1 MHRKTAVAAIVTML
15 TLIIIIIFATNSMHL
30 DTSTVAQSVFAQSQQ
45 KFTAKLT
52 GKEEVPPTNTTAT
65 GIAQFVQSADGK
77 VLNYK
82 VSAMNINGV
91 TEGNIQQGKAGEIGP
106 TIVRLFKFNTPTLLL
121 KNATLSEGNIT
132 SKGLRG
138 PLSGSQISDLVK
150 IIKDGNAYVNIHTIK
165 NFDGEIRGQLS
176 LSP

>member
-1 MHRKTAVAAIVTML
+1 MTL
-15 TLIIIIIFATNSMHL
+15 TIIISANDSGHL
-30 DTSTVAQSVFAQSQQ
+30 GTFNTVPQVTFAQAQQ

-52 GKEEVPPTNTTAT
+52 GKEEVPSTNTMAT

-132 SKGLRG
+132 SKDLRG
-138 PLSGSQISDLVK
+138 PLSGNQISDLVK
-150 IIKDGNAYVNIHTIK
+150 IIKDGNAYVNIHTIQ